1 MAKPTPSP
9 DQLAA
14 LNAEIAGNNAQAT
27 ALAESAALQGP
38 IIAQKQEVDD
48 AFKALFDYYNLQIIK
63 PYDDERK
70 AINGTFVVSPV
81 VEADILAVGGNP
93 PSGRLVPTP
102 PTTDIVRIPEFDAGA
117 YSGLNTNNE
126 QQRILDQQAVE
137 NTLVNGYGPG
147 TYPLTLTTTTAITPS
162 STTLT
167 LEDTAVA
174 ITIAPN
180 DVFIVSSGGDLAVV
194 KVLTITPN
202 NPPVPPPYE
211 SDLTIELIVPPT
223 GTIAAGA
230 TLDSF
235 TGFTNL
241 ERISKTASDPDFQ
254 PLMDYL
260 ISLLQSKIN
269 DRISRLNDQLAALAL
284 NEDPD
289 ATAQITSATNDAN
302 VSKGFLTNYLLTTDI
317 SNVGLASLSSERSSR
332 SGQLTTR
339 LGQILANYTGQTED
353 YYEQRYQTANNRG
366 NTQRGTLRAVK
377 NAEQVQSTLNG
388 MVAGLA
394 ASNAALSS
402 IIPP

>member
-9 DQLAA
+9 SQLEA
-14 LNAEIAGNNAQAT
+14 LNAEIAGNNAQSA
-27 ALAESAALQGP
+27 ALADSAALQGP

-70 AINGTFVVSPV
+70 AINGTFVTSPV

-102 PTTDIVRIPEFDAGA
+102 PATDIVRIPEFDAGA
-117 YSGLNTNNE
+117 YTGLSPNHE
-126 QQRILDQQAVE
+126 QQHILDQADAEDV
-137 NTLVNGYGPG
+137 LVNGYGPG
-147 TYPLTLTTTTAITPS
+147 TYPMTLTTTTPVTPS

-180 DVFIVSSGGDLAVV
+180 DVFLLIDGGDIAVV

-202 NPPVPPPYE
+202 NPPMPPPYE

-223 GTIAAGA
+223 GTISAGT

-241 ERISKTASDPDFQ
+241 ERTNKLASDPDFQ

-260 ISLLQSKIN
+260 ILQLEARIN
-269 DRISRLNDQLAALAL
+269 DRISRLNEQLTALAA

-289 ATAQITSATNDAN
+289 GVAEIATATTNVNA
-302 VSKGFLTNYLLTTDI
+302 SKNFLTSYLLTTDI
-317 SNVGLASLSSERSSR
+317 SNTGLASLSSERGTR
-332 SGQLTTR
+332 SGQLTAR
-339 LGQILANYTGQTED
+339 LGQILAAYTGQTED

-377 NAEQVQSTLNG
+377 NAEQVQTTLNG
-388 MVAGLA
+388 MVTGLA
-394 ASNAALSS
+394 AANTALGS